1 MKVLVGA
8 AEAEVSDGVLRVE
21 LDGRVEL
28 LGRLLEFLRS
38 HVIPAGEVVLA
49 GALSVGV
56 RLAGGILGGRCG
68 GSSRDGDEENS
79 QQASHMPP
87 KEKTPRAEARGVSNW
102 LPIDSRRLEDELHTE

>member
-28 LGRLLEFLRS
+28 LGRLIEFLRS

-49 GALSVGV
+49 RAFSVGV

-68 GSSRDGDEENS
+68 GSSGDGEDKNS
-79 QQASHMPP
+79 QQESHLPP
-87 KEKTPRAEARGVSNW
+87 QEKNPAGRSPRGV
-102 LPIDSRRLEDELHTE
+102 